1 MMGMERN
8 SDVVK
13 MASYAPIFANVND
26 LKWRPD
32 MIQFD
37 GTSAFGTPSYYVQKV
52 MADNIG
58 TRVLPTTLH
67 NPYTDIAAQQAV
79 KPEICK
85 VGVGTWGTQASFTQQ
100 QIHGDNITTTADP
113 ATKDQQRGEWK
124 ESNGVS
130 SQTSDTEG
138 AMKMEPTLI
147 KGNEYT
153 YNVRARKDKGAEG
166 FLVVFNYVDPDNYCW
181 LNIGGWGNTQ
191 NAIEQIING
200 SKAQVAT
207 AAGHVE
213 DGKWY
218 DVSVHVKGDSVYA
231 SLDGKQ
237 LFAVQLKPTTF
248 AGLFSNATMDE
259 KTGEVIVKVVNTT
272 GANTTAKINL
282 NGKTATAA
290 TVIRLAS
297 AKGTDENSLEDP
309 TKVYPTQQTLS
320 PSGNSVEV
328 ALPGSSL
335 NIIRIK

>member
-1 MMGMERN
+1 
-8 SDVVK
+8 
-13 MASYAPIFANVND
+13 
-26 LKWRPD
+26 
-32 MIQFD
+32 
-37 GTSAFGTPSYYVQKV
+37 
-52 MADNIG
+52 
-58 TRVLPTTLH
+58 
-67 NPYTDIAAQQAV
+67 
-79 KPEICK
+79 
-85 VGVGTWGTQASFTQQ
+85 
-100 QIHGDNITTTADP
+100 
-113 ATKDQQRGEWK
+113 
-124 ESNGVS
+124 
-130 SQTSDTEG
+130 
-138 AMKMEPTLI
+138 MKMEPTLI

-213 DGKWY
+213 DSKWY

-259 KTGEVIVKVVNTT
+259 NTGEVIVKVVNTT
-272 GANTTAKINL
+272 GMNTTAKINL